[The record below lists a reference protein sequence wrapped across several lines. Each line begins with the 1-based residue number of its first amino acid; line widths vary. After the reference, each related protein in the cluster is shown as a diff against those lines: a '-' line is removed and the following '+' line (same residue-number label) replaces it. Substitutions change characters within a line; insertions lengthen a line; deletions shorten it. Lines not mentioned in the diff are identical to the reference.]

1 MRAKQ
6 ASEKRWHRLTK
17 RKPGRPRAKALGYQC
32 LVFAVFF
39 AGRPKAKALGY
50 QLCAPSQKA
59 KPTAL
64 SAACK
69 VILLVLIGCTPWVLA
84 QENDALVRKVD
95 DHYNHLSSLRAHYTE
110 HYSGMGM
117 DRTEEGTLLL
127 KKPGRMRWSYA
138 APVGK
143 VFVLDGKFAWF
154 YTPGDAQA
162 TRVPAKQLDDLR
174 SPLRFLLGHTQLRKE
189 LENLTVAAEDSGYR
203 ISGVPKGME
212 QRVKLLSLW
221 VTAAGQIERM
231 RLEEVDGAVTEFVF
245 SDLKENVPVKD
256 SDFAF
261 IPPAGVAVVQGLP
274 PI

>member
-1 MRAKQ
+1 MPVRTLR
-6 ASEKRWHRLTK
+6 SV
-17 RKPGRPRAKALGYQC
+17 ALLLC
-32 LVFAVFF
+32 V
-39 AGRPKAKALGY
+39 
-50 QLCAPSQKA
+50 LCAPW
-59 KPTAL
+59 L
-64 SAACK
+64 SAQST
-69 VILLVLIGCTPWVLA
+69 GP
-84 QENDALVRKVD
+84 NDDALIRRVD
-95 DHYNHLSSLRAHYTE
+95 DHYNRLASLRAHYAE

-174 SPLRFLLGHTQLRKE
+174 SPLRFLLGHTLLKKE
-189 LENLTVAAEDSGYR
+189 LVNLAVAQDGPDFR

-212 QRVKLLSLW
+212 QRVRVLSLW
-221 VTAAGQIERM
+221 VRPDGAINRM
-231 RLEEVDGAVTEFVF
+231 RLEEMDGAVTEFTF
-245 SDLKENVPVKD
+245 TDMQENVPVKD

-261 IPPAGVAVVQGLP
+261 VPPAGVNVIEGMP